1 LRFLQIF
8 VQDEPTAPVWALK
21 DNIMKTQI
29 LLAHFAPH
37 FHGGGALVFLIL
49 FCLVV
54 VIGLVFS
61 GSPKDKDK

>member
-1 LRFLQIF
+1 
-8 VQDEPTAPVWALK
+8 VQDQPVASVWAL
-21 DNIMKTQI
+21 DGNIMKTHI
-29 LLAHFAPH
+29 LLAHFAPR
-37 FHGGGALVFLIL
+37 FHGGGALIFLIL